1 MAGLDFDCNE
11 LNNLVAV
18 ANASIGEWLQDIENI
33 CTKLHTLNMTDTI
46 EGQTADSIKAYI
58 NEVHLS
64 SLIPTIKTMLGTYQA
79 NLALY
84 EYRYAQIDSDIH
96 KHLNEET
103 MTNAMQYYDSDMVS
117 GFSDYMSGLLSS
129 VSELITI
136 DNPSVSSILQAQ
148 SRIKYRISNTLS
160 KACELESS
168 TKYIE
173 IYNIQTLTESISRAV
188 LSMSARSSNEVTQY
202 TPGQIKLN
210 EIVAN
215 ACQLSQCAIQQME
228 QNKSELDDA
237 FNNEKELFQK
247 LQKEVEEHKEA
258 VKDEGRAEVIG
269 GVVTFTAGV
278 IAIIATWE
286 VSIPVCAVG
295 IISGTGTCLFSA
307 SNICEGAQMWYTGD
321 ENAVNPIRDYIFRGK
336 EELYQLWGN
345 ANVFVASMVTPIGMT
360 AKAGQAFTY
369 GMGIKMAAQ
378 YTTGAVTSYG
388 VSYFG
393 EKLGLSKT
401 GVTMLNLGVGYLEG
415 CAWNKGEMYLRSR
428 KSNSHVDVNT
438 EEESSKVLGNE
449 GGKYSELGEMGEADG
464 TKYSNWMKVREGELQ
479 TDYVKLG
486 QELSNKLDTD
496 GYNIIKVE
504 DASVAN
510 ADWYEMGYDKP
521 PVAEGT
527 NAITVEAGKFKYA
540 RVFNSSSR
548 SKAKSPFILRYDD
561 IKGLTKEQIA
571 EKYALPQI
579 PDSIVFPHIPES
591 TPLEVSIV
599 GPQTDWGTIGGDP
612 QYAIK
617 DVLLDDNWF
626 TDIHPLE

>member
-228 QNKSELDDA
+228 QHKSELDDA

-428 KSNSHVDVNT
+428 KSNSHVDVNA
-438 EEESSKVLGNE
+438 EEPIFDKELSANAEKARTDLDIITKAAQENSKVLGN
-449 GGKYSELGEMGEADG
+449 GSGSATKIYS
-464 TKYSNWMKVREGELQ
+464 S
-479 TDYVKLG
+479 
-486 QELSNKLDTD
+486 
-496 GYNIIKVE
+496 VE
-504 DASVAN
+504 
-510 ADWYEMGYDKP
+510 Y
-521 PVAEGT
+521 EGT
-527 NAITVEAGKFKYA
+527 VKVNGEVRDVSRKVYQRNDIDFNYFDETTGWLNKFRTNASRKTTNRHRWKSYTIAS
-540 RVFNSSSR
+540 RVTKRSR
-548 SKAKSPFILRYDD
+548 SNGRDSRSNTSRIL
-561 IKGLTKEQIA
+561 LTVTWS
-571 EKYALPQI
+571 Y
-579 PDSIVFPHIPES
+579 
-591 TPLEVSIV
+591 
-599 GPQTDWGTIGGDP
+599 
-612 QYAIK
+612 
-617 DVLLDDNWF
+617 
-626 TDIHPLE
+626 

>member
-378 YTTGAVTSYG
+378 YTTGAITSYG

-428 KSNSHVDVNT
+428 KSNSHVDVNA
-438 EEESSKVLGNE
+438 EEPIFDKELSANAEKARTDLDIRTKAAQENSKVLGNGSGSATKIYSSVEYE
-449 GGKYSELGEMGEADG
+449 GTVKVNGEVRDVSRKVYQRNDIDFNYFDETTGLTNLERMQAGKPPIG
-464 TKYSNWMKVREGELQ
+464 
-479 TDYVKLG
+479 
-486 QELSNKLDTD
+486 TD
-496 GYNIIKVE
+496 GNPIQLHHVLQK
-504 DASVAN
+504 
-510 ADWYEMGYDKP
+510 
-521 PVAEGT
+521 
-527 NAITVEAGKFKYA
+527 EAGPMAEIREVTHQEYYSQLHGLIEDGASFRNDPVLNKQYNNF
-540 RVFNSSSR
+540 RR
-548 SKAKSPFILRYDD
+548 SYWKWRAN
-561 IKGLTKEQIA
+561 QI
-571 EKYALPQI
+571 
-579 PDSIVFPHIPES
+579 
-591 TPLEVSIV
+591 
-599 GPQTDWGTIGGDP
+599 IGG
-612 QYAIK
+612 
-617 DVLLDDNWF
+617 
-626 TDIHPLE
+626 

>member
-428 KSNSHVDVNT
+428 KSNSHVDVNA
-438 EEESSKVLGNE
+438 EEPIFDKELSANAEKARTDLDIRTKAAQENSKVLGNGSGSVPDIGYNSFKDLKADLGSPGE
-449 GGKYSELGEMGEADG
+449 GNAWHHIVEQSQIGKSGFGSKQVNNVNNVISIPHGKGTMHAKISGYYSSKQFFTGGKIVRQWLAGQSFEEQFEFGMNLLKEYGDVTP
-464 TKYSNWMKVREGELQ
+464 TKNGWIF
-479 TDYVKLG
+479 T
-486 QELSNKLDTD
+486 
-496 GYNIIKVE
+496 
-504 DASVAN
+504 
-510 ADWYEMGYDKP
+510 
-521 PVAEGT
+521 
-527 NAITVEAGKFKYA
+527 
-540 RVFNSSSR
+540 
-548 SKAKSPFILRYDD
+548 PF
-561 IKGLTKEQIA
+561 E
-571 EKYALPQI
+571 
-579 PDSIVFPHIPES
+579 
-591 TPLEVSIV
+591 
-599 GPQTDWGTIGGDP
+599 
-612 QYAIK
+612 
-617 DVLLDDNWF
+617 
-626 TDIHPLE
+626 

>member
-1 MAGLDFDCNE
+1 
-11 LNNLVAV
+11 
-18 ANASIGEWLQDIENI
+18 
-33 CTKLHTLNMTDTI
+33 
-46 EGQTADSIKAYI
+46 
-58 NEVHLS
+58 
-64 SLIPTIKTMLGTYQA
+64 
-79 NLALY
+79 
-84 EYRYAQIDSDIH
+84 
-96 KHLNEET
+96 
-103 MTNAMQYYDSDMVS
+103 
-117 GFSDYMSGLLSS
+117 
-129 VSELITI
+129 
-136 DNPSVSSILQAQ
+136 
-148 SRIKYRISNTLS
+148 
-160 KACELESS
+160 
-168 TKYIE
+168 
-173 IYNIQTLTESISRAV
+173 
-188 LSMSARSSNEVTQY
+188 
-202 TPGQIKLN
+202 
-210 EIVAN
+210 
-215 ACQLSQCAIQQME
+215 
-228 QNKSELDDA
+228 
-237 FNNEKELFQK
+237 
-247 LQKEVEEHKEA
+247 
-258 VKDEGRAEVIG
+258 
-269 GVVTFTAGV
+269 
-278 IAIIATWE
+278 
-286 VSIPVCAVG
+286 
-295 IISGTGTCLFSA
+295 
-307 SNICEGAQMWYTGD
+307 
-321 ENAVNPIRDYIFRGK
+321 
-336 EELYQLWGN
+336 
-345 ANVFVASMVTPIGMT
+345 MVTSIGMT